1 MGKGNPFGNMP
12 NIPGLGNLM
21 KQAQKMAEDTER
33 IQEELH
39 NERIEASS
47 GGGMVTA
54 VATGM
59 SELLEVKIDPQVVD
73 PDDVEMLQ
81 DLVVSAVRE
90 ALEKANEMKQSR
102 LADITGGMGL
112 PGLF

>member
-1 MGKGNPFGNMP
+1 MSKRSPFGNM
-12 NIPGLGNLM
+12 NMPGLGDLM
-21 KQAQKMAEDTER
+21 KQAKKMQEDQVKL
-33 IQEELH
+33 QEELA
-39 NERIEASS
+39 EMKMEATS

-54 VATGM
+54 YVNGKG
-59 SELLEVKIDPQVVD
+59 ELLDIKIDPQCVD

-90 ALEKANEMKQSR
+90 ALEKVESIKVEKLQE
-102 LADITGGMGL
+102 LTGGINI